1 MEWPES
7 APAMK
12 YKFDFEALVEYWP
25 QLLDGALLTME
36 MTAIATVSGLALGTI
51 VAIGRRSQNRV
62 LSRLSGFYVE
72 TVRNTPFLIQ
82 LFFIYFGLASAGM
95 RLPVFIAAVI
105 AMVFNVAAYTAEI
118 VRAGMDAT
126 PRGQLEAADS
136 LGMSTPQ
143 IYWHIILRPA
153 LERVYPALTSQFIL
167 MMLAT
172 SVTSQVSAEELTGV
186 ANNIQSNT
194 FRSFETFIVVAG
206 IYLLLTL
213 IMKFAFWL
221 LGLALFTRRRRLG
234 TPL

>member
-1 MEWPES
+1 
-7 APAMK
+7 MK

>member
-1 MEWPES
+1 
-7 APAMK
+7 MK
-12 YKFDFEALVEYWP
+12 YKFDFGALAEYWP
-25 QLLDGALLTME
+25 QFVDGALLTLE
-36 MTAIATVSGLALGTI
+36 MTVLSTVSGLVVGTL
-51 VAIGRRSQNRV
+51 VAIGRRSENKL
-62 LSRLSGFYVE
+62 LSRLCGAYVE

-82 LFFIYFGLASAGM
+82 LFFIYFGLASAGL
-95 RLPVFIAAVI
+95 RLPVVVASVI

-136 LGMSTPQ
+136 LGMSLPQ

-153 LERVYPALTSQFIL
+153 LERVYPALTGQYIL
-167 MMLAT
+167 MMLST
-172 SVTSQVSAEELTGV
+172 SVTSQISAEELTGI

-213 IMKFAFWL
+213 ILKAGFWG

-234 TPL
+234 TSL

>member
-1 MEWPES
+1 
-7 APAMK
+7 MK

-51 VAIGRRSQNRV
+51 VAIGRRSQNKV

>member
-1 MEWPES
+1 
-7 APAMK
+7 MK

-36 MTAIATVSGLALGTI
+36 MTAIATVSGLALGTV
-51 VAIGRRSQNRV
+51 VAIGRRSQNKV

-126 PRGQLEAADS
+126 PRGQLEAADA

>member
-1 MEWPES
+1 
-7 APAMK
+7 MK

-36 MTAIATVSGLALGTI
+36 MTAIATVSGLALGTV
-51 VAIGRRSQNRV
+51 VAIGRRSQNKV
-62 LSRLSGFYVE
+62 LSRISGFYVE

-126 PRGQLEAADS
+126 PRGQLEAADA

-143 IYWHIILRPA
+143 IYWHIILCPA

>member
-1 MEWPES
+1 
-7 APAMK
+7 MK

-36 MTAIATVSGLALGTI
+36 MTAIATVSGLALGTV
-51 VAIGRRSQNRV
+51 VAIGRRSQNKV
-62 LSRLSGFYVE
+62 LSRISGFYVE

-126 PRGQLEAADS
+126 PRGQLEAADA

>member
-1 MEWPES
+1 
-7 APAMK
+7 MK
-12 YKFDFEALVEYWP
+12 YKFDFGALVEYWP
-25 QLLDGALLTME
+25 QLLDGTLLTLE
-36 MTAIATVSGLALGTI
+36 MTAIATVSGLALGTV
-51 VAIGRRSQNRV
+51 VAIGRRSQNKV

-126 PRGQLEAADS
+126 PRGQLEAADA

-153 LERVYPALTSQFIL
+153 LERVYPALTAQFIL

-194 FRSFETFIVVAG
+194 FRSFETFIVVAV